1 MNSLQEQLED
11 ILKKLKGVYKRYE
24 ALKDINQQ
32 LRQRVKVLE
41 EELGQLKNQL
51 ENQKTGQMSEDA
63 QQKSSQLHENFV
75 HKEIVKKQLNDFVAE
90 IDQCIDIIQSK

>member
-11 ILKKLKGVYKRYE
+11 ILKKLKSVYKRHE
-24 ALKDINQQ
+24 ELKDINQQ
-32 LRQRVKVLE
+32 LRQRVIVLE

-51 ENQKTGQMSEDA
+51 ENQITGQMSEDA
-63 QQKSSQLHENFV
+63 QQKSSQHKEDFV
-75 HKEIVKKQLNDFVAE
+75 QKEIVKKRLDDFVAE

>member
-11 ILKKLKGVYKRYE
+11 ILKKLKSVYKRHE
-24 ALKDINQQ
+24 ELKDINQQ

-51 ENQKTGQMSEDA
+51 ENQITGQMSEDA
-63 QQKSSQLHENFV
+63 QQKSSQHKEDFV
-75 HKEIVKKQLNDFVAE
+75 HKEIVKKRLDDFVAE